1 MPISTKRL
9 VDQLAATPEERELHG
24 EFLFEGAREI
34 LEALRKKLSLS
45 LVDVAK
51 LLDIAPSTV
60 LRYEKNEVPLSDYA
74 VARFSEIYNADAE
87 TVMLECMKKVL
98 PGMQDSP
105 FGKLLERF
113 IPANPVE

>member
-1 MPISTKRL
+1 MLKLRFWRSSVQAGWL
-9 VDQLAATPEERELHG
+9 LARNLTP
-24 EFLFEGAREI
+24 FSAN
-34 LEALRKKLSLS
+34 
-45 LVDVAK
+45 D
-51 LLDIAPSTV
+51 
-60 LRYEKNEVPLSDYA
+60 VPLSDYA